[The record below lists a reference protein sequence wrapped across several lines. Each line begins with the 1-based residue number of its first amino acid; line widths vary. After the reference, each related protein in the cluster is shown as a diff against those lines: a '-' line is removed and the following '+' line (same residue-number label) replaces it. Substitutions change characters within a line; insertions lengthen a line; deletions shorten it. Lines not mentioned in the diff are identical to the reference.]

1 LWRSAPFQTT
11 YKISGQPAFCWR
23 MLARDF
29 NKRVNAT
36 RSQAAH
42 PTLRG
47 PSVPQGEHVILGKRI
62 AGL

>member
-1 LWRSAPFQTT
+1 
-11 YKISGQPAFCWR
+11 

-42 PTLRG
+42 STLRG